1 MLFWRSFTHWIGGMG
16 VLVFLVAILPLSG
29 GNNFHLIKAESP
41 GPAVSKIVPKVK
53 ENAKILYGIYIFF
66 TILEV
71 IFLLVGGMTVFEAL
85 TLSFGTA
92 GTGGFGIRNTSI
104 AEYSPYIQNVI
115 TVFMIIFGVDFSLY
129 YLILMRKFK
138 SVLRSD
144 ELRVYL
150 GVILAAAVVIAFN
163 CRGMFSSLGE
173 SLHHSFFQV
182 ASIIT
187 TTGYSTADF
196 DLWPQLSKMVLLG
209 LLFMGACAGSTGGG
223 IKVSRILILLK
234 SVVKEVKIAAHP
246 KSTHKI
252 LMNGRTVE
260 HETVRA
266 INVYMAAY
274 IAVFAVS
281 LLLVSIDGYD
291 FTTSFTA
298 VATAIG
304 NVGPG
309 FAKVGPACNFSIF
322 SDLSTFVLAFDM
334 LAGRLEIIPMLVML
348 SPYTWKK

>member
-1 MLFWRSFTHWIGGMG
+1 M
-16 VLVFLVAILPLSG
+16 
-29 GNNFHLIKAESP
+29 
-41 GPAVSKIVPKVK
+41 
-53 ENAKILYGIYIFF
+53 YGIYIFF

-144 ELRVYL
+144 ELRAYL

-234 SVVKEVKIAAHP
+234 SVVKRLKLPRIP
-246 KSTHKI
+246 KALIK
-252 LMNGRTVE
+252 
-260 HETVRA
+260 
-266 INVYMAAY
+266 
-274 IAVFAVS
+274 F
-281 LLLVSIDGYD
+281 
-291 FTTSFTA
+291 
-298 VATAIG
+298 
-304 NVGPG
+304 
-309 FAKVGPACNFSIF
+309 
-322 SDLSTFVLAFDM
+322 
-334 LAGRLEIIPMLVML
+334 
-348 SPYTWKK
+348 